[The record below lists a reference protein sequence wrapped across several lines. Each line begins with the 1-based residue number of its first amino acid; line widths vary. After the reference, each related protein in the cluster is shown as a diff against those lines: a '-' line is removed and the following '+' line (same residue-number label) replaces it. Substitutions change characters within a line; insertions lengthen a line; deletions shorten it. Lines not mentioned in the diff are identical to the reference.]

1 MSTVSG
7 SRSSPGGLIRRYVGS
22 SPSRRTVIRRALS
35 FKLAAAANPVIV
47 SHRRP
52 DVSFAPLDIA
62 MLVAIE

>member
-1 MSTVSG
+1 VAC
-7 SRSSPGGLIRRYVGS
+7 RRHH
-22 SPSRRTVIRRALS
+22 T
-35 FKLAAAANPVIV
+35 AAAANPVIV